1 MAKHRF
7 SRFVELSVTYPWE
20 CSDQDDTTIREWP
33 LIDDIISWAFQQ
45 HVGKKLR
52 HEKRNKRSHMES
64 VRHSQLPYQLVLPNN
79 LPK

>member
-45 HVGKKLR
+45 HVGKKERQEGTFSYKYGFQRISTLD
-52 HEKRNKRSHMES
+52 
-64 VRHSQLPYQLVLPNN
+64 
-79 LPK
+79 

>member
-45 HVGKKLR
+45 HVGKK
-52 HEKRNKRSHMES
+52 
-64 VRHSQLPYQLVLPNN
+64 
-79 LPK
+79 